1 MKPFSQM
8 ISYFLFFTLTM
19 GCEKEPIGPANLV
32 VSEVLF
38 TETFYQKLLDLPS
51 GVYQPDNPNFHPDR
65 PDTWTGN
72 MAKYVKH
79 FRSYTATYSIQNTG
93 PGIAYDTEIDIIFQF
108 RNGDQEVKTGKIG
121 DIQPNG
127 SYSSSANI
135 NSINNKLEECF
146 GEAYWYDE

>member
-1 MKPFSQM
+1 MKPIRTITSCLL
-8 ISYFLFFTLTM
+8 FLLLIT

-38 TETFYQKLLDLPS
+38 TETFYQKLLDLPP

-121 DIQPNG
+121 NIEPDGN
-127 SYSSSANI
+127 YSSSASI
-135 NSINNKLEECF
+135 SSINNELQECF
-146 GEAYWYDE
+146 GEAYWFEE